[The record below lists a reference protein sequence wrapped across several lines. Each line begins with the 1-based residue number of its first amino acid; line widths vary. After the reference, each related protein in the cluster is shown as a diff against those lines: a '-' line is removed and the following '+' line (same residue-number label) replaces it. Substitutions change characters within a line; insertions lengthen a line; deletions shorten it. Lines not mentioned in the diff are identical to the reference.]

1 MDSSVRNRQ
10 YTVFDRLRQG
20 ILAGTFARGV
30 RLPATRSL
38 ATELGVARQT
48 VVLAYERLAA
58 EGYVQARTGSGT
70 YVATDLPDT
79 APEPA
84 ATAPLPQTA
93 AEALSVRGAAL
104 ARVPSSA
111 TAGDPAIAVPGPD
124 AAAATLLTAGVP
136 AADLFPAAAWIRCTA
151 RALKTLDGELASY
164 PPPQGL
170 LELRLQVAKHLAATR
185 GLIADPGCIIITSG
199 TQQALHMAAQLLLD
213 PGASAWVENPGYISG
228 RGALLAAGI
237 SPVPVPSDQ
246 DGLDVAAGIRLAPEA
261 RMALVA
267 PSHATPLGGAL
278 PVGRRLALLD
288 WAAPA
293 SGPDGGSGGAWIL
306 EDDCDSEFR
315 WEGHPL
321 PPLATLDRAGRVIY
335 CGTFSKTLA
344 PALRLGFMV
353 VPAPLVPAFVR
364 LHALMD
370 RGTSALMQAVLAQF
384 MLEGRLAPH
393 IRRMRTEY
401 ARRRAALLDAM
412 ARFAPALTPVPAPGG
427 LHLVA
432 MLPDGTDEAAMLH
445 ACRARGLGVA
455 PLAAYYAGS
464 PVPRAGLVMGFAGLP
479 AAMAA
484 DVARRLNAALNSTP

>member
-1 MDSSVRNRQ
+1 MFILDQNRQ
-10 YTVFDRLRQG
+10 YAVYDRLRQS
-20 ILAGTFARGV
+20 ILAGTFARGA
-30 RLPATRSL
+30 RLPATRAL
-38 ATELGVARQT
+38 AEELGAARQT

-58 EGYVQARTGSGT
+58 EGYVQARQGSGT
-70 YVATDLPDT
+70 YVAEDLPDT

-84 ATAPLPQTA
+84 AKPAPLPQTA
-93 AEALSVRGAAL
+93 TEALSARGAAI
-104 ARVPSSA
+104 ACVPSSA
-111 TAGDPAIAVPGPD
+111 TAGDAPPPATPAD
-124 AAAATLLTAGVP
+124 TLLAAGVP
-136 AADLFPAAAWIRCTA
+136 AADLFPAAAWARCSG
-151 RALKTLDGELASY
+151 RALKRLDKELASY

-170 LELRLQVAKHLAATR
+170 LALRTEIARHLAATR
-185 GLIADPGCIIITSG
+185 GLIADPNCIVITSG

-213 PGASAWVENPGYISG
+213 PGASAWVENPGYIAG

-237 SPVPVPSDQ
+237 IPVPVPSDRE
-246 DGLDVAAGIRLAPEA
+246 GLDVAAGMRLAPDA

-278 PVGRRLALLD
+278 PIGRRLALLE
-288 WAAPA
+288 WAARPG
-293 SGPDGGSGGAWIL
+293 SPDEARNRGAWVL

-364 LHALMD
+364 LHALVD
-370 RGTSALMQAVLAQF
+370 RGTGALTQAVLAQF
-384 MLEGRLAPH
+384 MAEGRLAPH

-412 ARFAPALTPVPAPGG
+412 ARFAPALSPMPAPGG

-432 MLPDGTDEAAMLH
+432 MLPDGADEAAMLR
-445 ACRARGLGVA
+445 ACRARGLAVA
-455 PLAAYYAGS
+455 PLAAYYATA
-464 PVPRAGLVMGFAGLP
+464 PKEARAGLVMGFAGLP

-484 DVARRLNAALNSTP
+484 DAARRLNAALNSLL